1 MSREPR
7 IATGRHPQALRQL
20 RPGFASLG
28 EGDLGERLGLS
39 QGAPGVHTRERREA
53 LRKGGARTPWGAAGK
68 AAHLQA
74 HAHRSLL
81 AGEIG
86 QLARVVAMHPDRGLC
101 ACRARSAGLTRSEYQ
116 RHFLVLQT
124 NINQTQIGRQRE

>member
-20 RPGFASLG
+20 RPGFASLR

-68 AAHLQA
+68 AAHPRHTRTGRFWQ
-74 HAHRSLL
+74 
-81 AGEIG
+81 G
-86 QLARVVAMHPDRGLC
+86 
-101 ACRARSAGLTRSEYQ
+101 RSASWR
-116 RHFLVLQT
+116 V
-124 NINQTQIGRQRE
+124 